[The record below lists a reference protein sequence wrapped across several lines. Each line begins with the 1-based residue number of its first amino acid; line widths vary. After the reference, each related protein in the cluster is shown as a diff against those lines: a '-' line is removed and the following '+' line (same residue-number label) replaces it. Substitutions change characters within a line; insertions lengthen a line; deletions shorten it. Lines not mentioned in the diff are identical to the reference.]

1 MSVYIVSTVKMIL
14 ISGWP
19 PVEPAS
25 RRFQDKVL
33 DKMLE
38 RREEPV
44 QAMFTDDSLKILEER
59 GIFICFVTSR
69 RSSSVFG
76 TGLTD
81 ISLTF

>member
-19 PVEPAS
+19 PVAS
-25 RRFQDKVL
+25 LKKVS
-33 DKMLE
+33 
-38 RREEPV
+38 R
-44 QAMFTDDSLKILEER
+44 FTDDSLKILEER